1 MTMRQRGWI
10 PSDDRAHRPA
20 DIAPLDTTQ
29 VVVDAPAFILFPT
42 AADQPASLARPADN
56 PLSHFTGAEPRRPGS
71 LTSDVVSL
79 EVTT

>member
-20 DIAPLDTTQ
+20 ETAPLDTTEF
-29 VVVDAPAFILFPT
+29 VVDAPGFIFFPT
-42 AADQPASLARPADN
+42 SADQPASPARPADN
-56 PLSHFTGAEPRRPGS
+56 LLSHFTGASPRRPGS